1 MSLDRRTLEALR
13 CALIMLLNAIDDALG
28 LPRTVP
34 TKEERR
40 QGKRFNGALEARDI
54 T

>member
-28 LPRTVP
+28 LPRTIAP
-34 TKEERR
+34 KDERR
-40 QGKRFNGALEARDI
+40 IERRGIAR
-54 T
+54 